1 MKASGQMVNKMVE
14 GNISGQMVKYILENI
29 KMATYMDKEFA
40 IISTE
45 INIMVSLKM
54 RKEMVWE
61 NIPLLMVKYTKD
73 NFKII

>member
-1 MKASGQMVNKMVE
+1 MVRE
-14 GNISGQMVKYILENI
+14 NIHGQMVKYILENI
-29 KMATYMDKEFA
+29 KMARYMDKEFA

-45 INIMVSLKM
+45 INMMVSLKM